1 MMQTLVQHYT
11 LEEYRSLEETAQE
24 RHEYH
29 NGEVL
34 AMTGGTLEHSAISGN
49 IHALLKSALRKTRFK
64 PFNSDLR
71 IWIPQHCRG
80 VYPDVMVIEGEPKF
94 HENRRD
100 EVVNPQLIVEVLS
113 RSTEAHDRGNKFM
126 YYRSIPEFSEYL
138 LVNQYQPVVDQ
149 YVRTDKNEWLMRSH
163 EGLDGIIN
171 LETIGL
177 ELNTGDIYED
187 IVFASAANGED
198 S

>member
-1 MMQTLVQHYT
+1 
-11 LEEYRSLEETAQE
+11 
-24 RHEYH
+24 
-29 NGEVL
+29 
-34 AMTGGTLEHSAISGN
+34 
-49 IHALLKSALRKTRFK
+49 
-64 PFNSDLR
+64 
-71 IWIPQHCRG
+71 
-80 VYPDVMVIEGEPKF
+80 MVIEGKPKF

-113 RSTEAHDRGNKFM
+113 SSTEAHDRGNKFM

-163 EGLDGIIN
+163 EGLDESIG

-177 ELNTGDIYED
+177 ELNIGDIYED
-187 IVFASAANGED
+187 IVFASTTND
-198 S
+198 